1 MAHPNAGGP
10 LTYFARSNS
19 VWCHGRPCWP
29 PEGLGATI
37 VAKLLWINKFSHPV
51 GKLLAT
57 PMVSRSLF
65 RSATQRPCSLDSN
78 INPGFH
84 IIVRSSRMPAIDQ
97 RRLQNWYGNTNR
109 CRPADC
115 LALLW
120 KMLQI
125 PHRVLFWGDRDI
137 TPVHLRRVRNDR
149 DSTHSH
155 PSKLLLPNPWILQ
168 VMSIP

>member
-57 PMVSRSLF
+57 PMVPTSLF

-84 IIVRSSRMPAIDQ
+84 IIVRSSRMPAIDR
-97 RRLQNWYGNTNR
+97 RRLQNWSKLKHKSLPTCG
-109 CRPADC
+109 
-115 LALLW
+115 LLGIAV
-120 KMLQI
+120 KNVTDTLQGI
-125 PHRVLFWGDRDI
+125 V
-137 TPVHLRRVRNDR
+137 LRR
-149 DSTHSH
+149 SGYYSCSPEACKKWQKLH
-155 PSKLLLPNPWILQ
+155 PLTPFQ
-168 VMSIP
+168 TFAT